1 MTTNKQKAKF
11 EIQRSIDAATF
22 TGAYIVF
29 GSALTV
35 NPALVIFQ
43 NETTVDVTISDDG
56 VNDSLILPVGTGI
69 ILDLRSNRTPEASD
83 LSFSKGTQFYVDA
96 AAGTGNLYLSILY
109 AS

>member
-43 NETTVDVTISDDG
+43 NEIF
-56 VNDSLILPVGTGI
+56 
-69 ILDLRSNRTPEASD
+69 SN
-83 LSFSKGTQFYVDA
+83 FF
-96 AAGTGNLYLSILY
+96 
-109 AS
+109 